1 MRDETYFEHES
12 LLDDD
17 TRGGRWAP
25 VLGAVAAMALLS
37 GLIVWSYRLGV
48 RDAQDV
54 PVIRAMVGDI
64 RIAPTDPGGL
74 QVEHQDRRVYDAM
87 ARVVPAAPD
96 TVQLAPPPEALAA
109 EDLPTGRLVPETV
122 ASAADAPVP
131 AEPLA
136 PAMTEA
142 QGIDDL
148 VAAALAEPG
157 PPGEARSPLPPLRP
171 GRAAAAG
178 TPPPA
183 PVAAASASPFG
194 PGTPA
199 IQLGAY
205 LSDEVAR
212 TMWRTLAA
220 RNGDL
225 LAGREPVVDV
235 IVGSTRTLHAL
246 RAAPFATM
254 AEAQGLCAALR
265 ARSEDCL
272 VTTLR

>member
-1 MRDETYFEHES
+1 MRDDTYADHDY
-12 LLDDD
+12 LLDDVAQD
-17 TRGGRWAP
+17 ARGSRLAP
-25 VLGAVAAMALLS
+25 VLGAVAAMALLA

-54 PVIRAMVGDI
+54 PVIRAMVTDI

-87 ARVVPAAPD
+87 AGVVPTPPGAVQIAPG
-96 TVQLAPPPEALAA
+96 PESLAA
-109 EDLPTGRLVPETV
+109 EDLPARRLMPETG
-122 ASAADAPVP
+122 AAMAETA
-131 AEPLA
+131 AEPLP
-136 PAMTEA
+136 PAVTEIR
-142 QGIDDL
+142 GIDDL

-157 PPGEARSPLPPLRP
+157 PAGEARSPLPPTRP
-171 GRAAAAG
+171 G
-178 TPPPA
+178 P
-183 PVAAASASPFG
+183 AASAVAANPTPVAVTASPFQ

-205 LSDEVAR
+205 LSAEVAQ

-225 LAGREPVVDV
+225 LAGREPVVNP
-235 IVGSTRTLHAL
+235 IVGSTRTLYGL

-265 ARSEDCL
+265 ARNEDCL
-272 VTTLR
+272 VTELR